1 MVKPR
6 GRVVDEGSGLTSMMR
21 RYGPFNPLP
30 EIVFFLVFVLAN
42 VLIGRK
48 ELLNETA
55 RRYMWD
61 VGLVLVFLLL
71 VTILCIRAIKRRA
84 MAQAFSTAGLFG
96 FSVGSIFWC
105 LYVLTEHVSEGLA
118 LNYQMIV
125 SVFAYGL
132 ACSAVALALSALE
145 ICVYRVIKGKAVP

>member
-1 MVKPR
+1 
-6 GRVVDEGSGLTSMMR
+6 MMR
-21 RYGPFNPLP
+21 RYRPFNPLP
-30 EIVFFLVFVLAN
+30 EIVFFLVFVFAN
-42 VLIGRK
+42 VMIGRK

-71 VTILCIRAIKRRA
+71 VTILCIRAIKRHA
-84 MAQAFSTAGLFG
+84 MLQAFSTAGLFG

-105 LYVLTEHVSEGLA
+105 LYVLTEHVSEGLS
-118 LNYQMIV
+118 LTYQMIV

-132 ACSAVALALSALE
+132 ACSAAALILSALE
-145 ICVYRVIKGKAVP
+145 VGVYRAIKGKAAP